1 MASHDRDGYTK
12 RSQLANALLELSESA
27 QQLPLKEQLLMMEQ
41 RLLEGPAGPDK
52 HQALERLENML
63 SATRSVLS
71 SSSLEGSLAQLNSLD
86 EGIRAW
92 QQATLVQGGPR
103 MSIRN
108 LFSKKARDDKKRQQM
123 IEAMEAQMGKLDTMS
138 ATLNATISQD
148 EQQMDQLK
156 QAAAKLQP
164 STAEYRRLRNQFT
177 VIEKRQDINNLTFQQ
192 ISRSLEVIG
201 SQLSVLRSE
210 RDMTMLSTLMPAN
223 MDKVNADMALR
234 IQNIEQMV
242 DTAKFNA
249 ESALDMMQDM
259 ESLIDKESGD
269 SSFDQNVAEIRK
281 HNETL
286 EMFDE
291 PVKAEEPVAKEELQ
305 APQTSNEEAEKP

>member
-1 MASHDRDGYTK
+1 
-12 RSQLANALLELSESA
+12 
-27 QQLPLKEQLLMMEQ
+27 
-41 RLLEGPAGPDK
+41 
-52 HQALERLENML
+52 
-63 SATRSVLS
+63 
-71 SSSLEGSLAQLNSLD
+71 
-86 EGIRAW
+86 
-92 QQATLVQGGPR
+92 

-164 STAEYRRLRNQFT
+164 STAEYRRLRNQYT
-177 VIEKRQDINNLTFQQ
+177 IIEKRQDINNLTFQQ

-249 ESALDMMQDM
+249 ETALDMMQDM

-269 SSFDQNVAEIRK
+269 SSFDQNVAEIRR

-291 PVKAEEPVAKEELQ
+291 PVKAEEPAAKEELQ